1 VRRKRSCTPEAET
14 VQPSLGRWQ
23 EAQERPLVP
32 SDWKKAPVKLIGA
45 LLTLYVS
52 SHPLGFGSGS
62 KFGNDWL
69 FAVVVTNH
77 IAINAAILSSF
88 MCFIP

>member
-1 VRRKRSCTPEAET
+1 M
-14 VQPSLGRWQ
+14 VQPSLGTWQ

-32 SDWKKAPVKLIGA
+32 SDWKNAPIKLIGA

-62 KFGNDWL
+62 KFGSDWL
-69 FAVVVTNH
+69 VAVVATSPAV
-77 IAINAAILSSF
+77 ISAAILPSF
-88 MCFIP
+88 ICFIPLSRPA